1 MNFKKIKTPTTGNSI
16 VKAIMP
22 PNQGWI
28 EYKLKTQEMDYVW
41 RCIENKKKYVKKNLA
56 GNISASYD
64 LMDRGDWFWL
74 NVIIP
79 LLKRYTESFD
89 TNLGVRVPIASRHP
103 FYMDSWWVNYQK
115 QNEFNPIHDHSGV
128 YSFVIWMKIPYD
140 GRKENQ
146 KDIARHSNTPS
157 IGDFQFTYSN
167 MMGKSCIETYR
178 LSPHYE
184 GTMLFFPSQL
194 PHQVYPFYDCD
205 EERISVSGNIMSDTS
220 RKF

>member
-1 MNFKKIKTPTTGNSI
+1 MNLNEVKTIYPSNL
-16 VKAIMP
+16 
-22 PNQGWI
+22 GWL
-28 EYKLKTQEMDYVW
+28 EYKLNSKEMDYVW
-41 RCIENKKKYVKKNLA
+41 RCIENKKEKTNKTLA

-74 NVIIP
+74 NVISP
-79 LLKRYTESFD
+79 LEMRYAAEFR
-89 TNLGVRVPIASRHP
+89 NLGEKLPTQIKHP
-103 FYMDSWWVNYQK
+103 YCLGKWWVNYQK
-115 QNEFNPIHDHSGV
+115 QNEFNPVHNHSGI

-140 GRKENQ
+140 GRKQNQ

>member
-115 QNEFNPIHDHSGV
+115 QNEFNPVHDHSGV

-140 GRKENQ
+140 SKKQNLNKVNNNPQ
-146 KDIARHSNTPS
+146 
-157 IGDFQFTYSN
+157 IGNFQFLYQN
-167 MMGKSCIETYR
+167 ILGKREGYDYEMNPD
-178 LSPHYE
+178 LE
-184 GTMLFFPSQL
+184 GTMLFFSSAL
-194 PHQVYPFYDCD
+194 DHMVYPFYNCD
-205 EERISVSGNIMSDTS
+205 EERISVSGNIMVDIT
-220 RKF
+220 RKL

>member
-1 MNFKKIKTPTTGNSI
+1 MNLNEVKTI
-16 VKAIMP
+16 YP
-22 PNQGWI
+22 PNIGWL
-28 EYKLKTQEMDYVW
+28 EYKLNSKEMDYVW
-41 RCIENKKKYVKKNLA
+41 RCIENKKEKTNETLA
-56 GNISASYD
+56 GNISASYT

-74 NVIIP
+74 NVISP
-79 LLKRYTESFD
+79 LEMRYAAEFR
-89 TNLGVRVPIASRHP
+89 NLGEKLPTQIKHP
-103 FYMDSWWVNYQK
+103 YCMGRWWVNYQK
-115 QNEFNPIHDHSGV
+115 QNEFNPVHNHTGI

-140 GRKENQ
+140 GGKQNQ

-167 MMGKSCIETYR
+167 MLGKSCIDTYR

-205 EERISVSGNIMSDTS
+205 EERISVSGNIMLDTS
-220 RKF
+220 KSR